1 MEQIILTTKAE
12 YDFVNRRG
20 YQPLLPNRYFK
31 VDIKLRKELQERYFG
46 SRGKDIRKVDAKFF
60 RWIWQN
66 KPHFCE
72 ECGKPLQYYSAT
84 FCSHIMTRGG
94 NPEMA
99 NDPRNINIL
108 CLEHH
113 NQWENGNRKAMRIYE
128 RNQKIIEELKSDY
141 NIKDK
146 EK

>member
-1 MEQIILTTKAE
+1 
-12 YDFVNRRG
+12 
-20 YQPLLPNRYFK
+20 
-31 VDIKLRKELQERYFG
+31 
-46 SRGKDIRKVDAKFF
+46 
-60 RWIWQN
+60 
-66 KPHFCE
+66 
-72 ECGKPLQYYSAT
+72 
-84 FCSHIMTRGG
+84 MTRGG

-128 RNQKIIEELKSDY
+128 KNQKIIEELKNDY